1 MRITATQIVKNV
13 NLTTTQDVIRRIITV
28 APLGERGFGVPS
40 GGTTGQVLAKK
51 TGTNYD
57 TEWVEQTGGGGG
69 ISDAPNNAN
78 AYVRSGLAWVIG
90 YTKTAIDALIS
101 GYQTAGQVQT
111 IADAKVSDTA
121 YDESSWNGVTGI
133 APSKNAVR
141 DKIETLDSS
150 VMHLAGNET
159 ITGIK
164 TFGTTIKLSVPYD
177 SIPTIAGITADGK
190 LEVLYTGTYP
200 NQTEISYVKGVTSAI
215 QTQLNAKQATLTES
229 IFGTFINGLT
239 AKNTLVDADEVVSDD
254 SADSSKAKKTSW
266 LNVWTN
272 YLKPKADAL
281 YQAILVS
288 GTNIKTINGSSV
300 LGSGDLTVSGSTPSQ
315 SAYTILANNT
325 NASAVPT
332 EQVYKDVALQSYTGT
347 IVFTFSSSAPI
358 GPTDNTYTWKQE
370 GKLVTIRLNLFY
382 ATAGLGV
389 TAVACELPS
398 DCPVPELPTG
408 VTTAGHVLSYGSCQM
423 STNKLQATAARSAA
437 LRLKTTSPN
446 VFEISIAAVSG
457 GNFGYFYA
465 TIQYFTT

>member
-1 MRITATQIVKNV
+1 
-13 NLTTTQDVIRRIITV
+13 
-28 APLGERGFGVPS
+28 VPS

-101 GYQTAGQVQT
+101 GFQTAGQVQA
-111 IADAKVSDTA
+111 IADGKVSDTA
-121 YDESSWNGVTGI
+121 YDEGTWNGVTTI

-159 ITGIK
+159 ITGVK
-164 TFGTTIKLSVPYD
+164 TFGTNIKLSVPYD
-177 SIPTIAGITADGK
+177 SVPTIPGITADGK
-190 LEVLYTGTYP
+190 LEVLYTGTHP

-215 QTQLNAKQATLTES
+215 QTQLNAKQATLTET

-300 LGSGDLTVSGSTPSQ
+300 LGSGNLTVTGSTPSQ

-325 NASAVPT
+325 ASSAVPT
-332 EQVYKDVALQSYTGT
+332 EQVYKDVAEQSLSGTG
-347 IVFTFSSSAPI
+347 FSATGGTLPGGTQTHSYRWSQI
-358 GPTDNTYTWKQE
+358 
-370 GKLVTIRLNLFY
+370 GKLVTVRINLNF
-382 ATAGLGV
+382 
-389 TAVACELPS
+389 
-398 DCPVPELPTG
+398 
-408 VTTAGHVLSYGSCQM
+408 TTTGSCSGIAIPFANLPDIPQTPQHP
-423 STNKLQATAARSAA
+423 SIYNAAGDIITFGPGSLGFGKLVPAFTPANGTSGIRINLA
-437 LRLKTTSPN
+437 LT
-446 VFEISIAAVSG
+446 
-457 GNFGYFYA
+457 GYEFFVGRGSSSYNNGW
-465 TIQYFTT
+465 IHVQYYI

>member
-101 GYQTAGQVQT
+101 GFQTAGQVQA
-111 IADAKVSDTA
+111 IADGKVSDTA
-121 YDESSWNGVTGI
+121 YDEGTWNGVTTI

-164 TFGTTIKLSVPYD
+164 TFGTNIKLLVPYNSVP
-177 SIPTIAGITADGK
+177 TISGINADGK

-215 QTQLNAKQATLTES
+215 QAQLNAKQATLTET

-325 NASAVPT
+325 ASSAVPT
-332 EQVYKDVALQSYTGT
+332 ERPFENITNATYDGATPTWTGT
-347 IVFTFSSSAPI
+347 TAPSGTTQHTYSLSQVGNIVTLI
-358 GPTDNTYTWKQE
+358 
-370 GKLVTIRLNLFY
+370 INLSY
-382 ATAGLGV
+382 QTAGSNLTSV
-389 TAVACELPS
+389 SCELPS
-398 DCPVPELPTG
+398 TAPTPALPTS
-408 VTTAGHVLSYGSCQM
+408 VT
-423 STNKLQATAARSAA
+423 ATGEIISFAIGWIHTSKTLPTTSLPFCAF
-437 LRLKTTSPN
+437 RLKSTSPD
-446 VFEISIAAVSG
+446 VFEVIVTRTIAAHRY
-457 GNFGYFYA
+457 GYI
-465 TIQYFTT
+465 TLQYFV